1 MTNIRASLV
10 SLVLAFM
17 TVSNSL
23 GERLRGAVDIKM
35 AASKLFLS
43 LAIFLT
49 WHGKSRGRENISL
62 LYYKNA
68 KYEVELTDAG
78 GF

>member
-1 MTNIRASLV
+1 MTGERASLI
-10 SLVLAFM
+10 SLVLVFM
-17 TVSNSL
+17 TASNSL

-35 AASKLFLS
+35 AASKLILC

-49 WHGKSRGRENISL
+49 WHGKSRGRENASL

-68 KYEVELTDAG
+68 PIEKCR